1 LPSAFRAMVFA
12 LAVFAPISAFSNDDM
27 DRVTREGISAI
38 RGAKTKEAAQIALK
52 EAVNKLSAVAE
63 KLGIKTDQVKKE
75 VEAASKKKYS
85 ANDIAELKKKAKDAK
100 DIEQSKA
107 NKMLGGITMAATG
120 IGGMQLAQ
128 GLAEMKADKEADADM
143 DAYLKTVWCGIGGMR
158 TVEHNTSGKTPEE
171 TRQLV
176 DARLKYAGLAQK
188 MKTAK
193 ENLGMAPGI
202 ESELIIDTSA
212 LYQGRG
218 TDTNGI
224 VHHFDTATERKESES
239 GKKRAIGGGIA
250 AGAGVLVGIGGDAII
265 NDGGP
270 LGGISKAIKGG
281 IADNK
286 AKKEKEEKEIK
297 EMKEAA
303 EKKAR
308 ENKMS
313 SKVVLAVYEKM
324 YNRADASWVVD
335 RLKED
340 DNFIKNMNE
349 DDQLAYI
356 EGKRFKEMYGR
367 YFADDE

>member
-1 LPSAFRAMVFA
+1 MIFA
-12 LAVFAPISAFSNDDM
+12 LMVFAPISAFSNEEM
-27 DRVTREGISAI
+27 DKVTRDGISAI
-38 RGAKTKEAAQIALK
+38 RNTKTKEAAQIALK
-52 EAVNKLSAVAE
+52 EAVNKLSAIAE

-75 VEAASKKKYS
+75 AETASKKIYS
-85 ANDIAELKKKAKDAK
+85 ANDIADLKKKAKDAK
-100 DIEQSKA
+100 DIEQSKE

-128 GLAEMKADKEADADM
+128 GLAEMKADNEADADM

-158 TVEHNTSGKTPEE
+158 TVEHETSGTTPEE

-202 ESELIIDTSA
+202 ESELVIDTSA

-218 TDTNGI
+218 TDTDGI
-224 VHHFDTATERKESES
+224 VHHFDTAEKRKESEE

-270 LGGISKAIKGG
+270 LGGISKAIKGKV
-281 IADNK
+281 AEDK
-286 AKKEKEEKEIK
+286 VEKEEKKKEKEEQQKR
-297 EMKEAA
+297 EAM
-303 EKKAR
+303 EKKQLQSRLPSSVVVEIFRRAR
-308 ENKMS
+308 SSFNAETICDELEGNRHFMQLPENEK
-313 SKVVLAVYEKM
+313 LAYVKGQEFYEK
-324 YNRADASWVVD
+324 YKNDGVD
-335 RLKED
+335 K
-340 DNFIKNMNE
+340 
-349 DDQLAYI
+349 
-356 EGKRFKEMYGR
+356 
-367 YFADDE
+367 